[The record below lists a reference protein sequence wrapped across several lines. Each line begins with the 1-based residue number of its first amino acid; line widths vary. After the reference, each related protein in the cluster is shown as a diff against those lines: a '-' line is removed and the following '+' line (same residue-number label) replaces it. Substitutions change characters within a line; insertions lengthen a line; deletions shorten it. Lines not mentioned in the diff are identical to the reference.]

1 MCLWLLTSF
10 KQVYAS
16 QMAQTNH
23 ALATARTAQAKDAKS
38 ISGLN
43 EKVDNTSAIVAAIS
57 RFNMVCS
64 QDLEGQNGPTRF
76 FFACTTVNPGS

>member
-10 KQVYAS
+10 KQVYAAQITKVNHTVTS
-16 QMAQTNH
+16 VQMAQS
-23 ALATARTAQAKDAKS
+23 KDAKN
-38 ISGLN
+38 ISSVN